1 MKVID
6 VLKNVSYLNVTGSL
20 QSKVTGITSNSK
32 EVKKGYMFCAIR
44 GSNFDGHDF
53 IGSAAEKGASSIL
66 LEDMPENTREDITY
80 VRVSN
85 TRECTPFTASSYY
98 LDPSDDLTL
107 VGVTGTN
114 GKTTVS
120 NIVDA
125 IWKKENRITGTIGT
139 IENRFAG
146 KASASSMTT
155 PDSIELARL
164 LYEMRQNKV
173 SNVCMEVSSHALD
186 LNRVDGCNFDC
197 AAFTNLS
204 RDHLDYHSSMDSYFD
219 SKKKLFTRVLKNSSK
234 KNKVAVVNADDHYG
248 REIAAGTDD
257 RTASYSLL
265 SDDAD
270 VHSISHRMSR
280 SGIEAEL
287 MVKGEKLRIRSSFI
301 GAHNLYNILAAVT
314 ITSELGV
321 PLSCIGSAISENITV
336 PGRLE
341 KITSRAGF
349 EVFIDYAHT
358 PDALQNILKAL
369 RPFKKSSIIT
379 VFGCG
384 GDRDEDKRAM
394 MGKIAGQFSDHVII
408 TSDNPR
414 SEDPEKII
422 NDIEVGIRS
431 VPSIRNNYTKIVSR
445 EKAIKRSIELAG
457 KDDIILIAGKGHENY
472 QIIGDKKIDFDD
484 REVVKKFLD
493 GSEG

>member
-6 VLKNVSYLNVTGSL
+6 VLKNVSYSNVTGNL
-20 QSKVTGITSNSK
+20 QNKVTGITANSE
-32 EVKKGYMFCAIR
+32 EVKKGYMFCAIK

-53 IGSAAEKGASSIL
+53 IGPATKKGASSIL
-66 LEDMPENTREDITY
+66 LEDMPENTQESITY
-80 VRVSN
+80 VRVTN
-85 TRECTPFTASSYY
+85 TRECTPFIASNYY
-98 LDPSDDLTL
+98 LNPSDGLTL

-125 IWKKENRITGTIGT
+125 IWKKENRITGIIGT
-139 IENRFAG
+139 IENKFAG
-146 KASASSMTT
+146 KTSASSMTT
-155 PDSIELARL
+155 PDSIELAKL
-164 LYEMRQNKV
+164 LYEMRQDKV

-204 RDHLDYHSSMDSYFD
+204 QDHLDYHSSMDSYFN
-219 SKKKLFTRVLKNSSK
+219 SKKKLFTEVLKNSSK
-234 KNKVAVVNADDHYG
+234 KNKVAVINIDDRYG
-248 REIAAGTDD
+248 REIAAETDNK
-257 RTASYSLL
+257 TATYSLM
-265 SDDAD
+265 SDDAA
-270 VHSISHRMSR
+270 VHSISHKISR

-287 MVKGEKLRIRSSFI
+287 MVKREKLRIKSNFI
-301 GAHNLYNILAAVT
+301 GVHNLYNILAAVT

-321 PLSCIGSAISENITV
+321 SLPCIESAISENITI

-369 RPFKKSSIIT
+369 QPFKKSNIIT

-384 GDRDEDKRAM
+384 GDRDEEKRAM
-394 MGKIAGQFSDHVII
+394 MGKIAHNFSDYVII

-422 NDIEVGIRS
+422 NDIEIGIKS
-431 VPSIRNNYTKIVSR
+431 LSSIHNNYTKIVSR
-445 EKAIKRSIELAG
+445 EKAIKKSIELAG

-472 QIIGDKKIDFDD
+472 QIIGNKKIDFDD
-484 REVVKKFLD
+484 RKIVKKLLN
-493 GSEG
+493 SLEG